1 MTTAIHVMREA
12 DVGAAVAMYGEANQF
27 ATAEAIEGWTRK
39 NRALFPQYHLVFAN
53 RVRVLGAI
61 SGTLEGDTGI
71 IEDLAAHASA
81 RRHGIGSSLL
91 AELLK
96 KFKEDGVKRVQLWV
110 HKKSVAVL
118 PFYEKHG
125 FKILRTE
132 RTKCVP
138 DVPDG
143 EEITILEKV
152 LF

>member
-1 MTTAIHVMREA
+1 MTTAIHVMRDE
-12 DVGAAVAMYGEANQF
+12 DVTAAVAMYCEANQF
-27 ATAEAIEGWTRK
+27 ASVDVIEGWTRK

-61 SGTLEGDTGI
+61 SGTRKGSVGA
-71 IEDLAAHASA
+71 IEDIAAHPSA
-81 RRHGIGSSLL
+81 RGQGIGSALL

-96 KFKEDGVKRVQLWV
+96 KFREDGVKKVQLWV
-110 HKKSVAVL
+110 HKKSEASL

-132 RTKCVP
+132 RTKGVS

-143 EEITILEKV
+143 EKITVLEREIA
-152 LF
+152 